1 MRDFLEDAG
10 LPLLCIVGAMVVFFS
25 AIIGIF
31 TTLEMYQCSKYESV
45 TGRPTRYEGL
55 SCYVQDEG
63 TWYMWSEYK
72 NRLVAKGEFKK

>member
-1 MRDFLEDAG
+1 MRDFLEDVG
-10 LPLLCIVGAMVVFFS
+10 PQILCIGGVMAVFFS
-25 AIIGIF
+25 VIIGIA